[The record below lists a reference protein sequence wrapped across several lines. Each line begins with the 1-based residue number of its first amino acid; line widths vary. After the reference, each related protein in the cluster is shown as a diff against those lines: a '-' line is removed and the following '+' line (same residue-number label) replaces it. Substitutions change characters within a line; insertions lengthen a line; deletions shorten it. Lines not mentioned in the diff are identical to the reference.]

1 MTTAENNVNNNKQNY
16 VHNVNILTCPYYNQ
30 PRWYCL
36 ELVWEASRQT
46 TEVPEHNE
54 MELIL
59 SMEEANFHLA
69 KFFVPKHFI
78 TGRFQLQLHSRVFC
92 SRRDLTW
99 HISVMVSSK
108 TPPASSAP
116 SPSRLTFQARD
127 GSRRSAGLS
136 FTTWRATCTSIGC
149 VFFPLKTK
157 YILYH
162 TTNSN
167 WLMFQAKLDMTWRT
181 CKTEELPSLHL
192 HLTTCVRV
200 VH

>member
-69 KFFVPKHFI
+69 KFFCPQAFHHWQISASIAFKGV
-78 TGRFQLQLHSRVFC
+78 LQ
-92 SRRDLTW
+92 
-99 HISVMVSSK
+99 
-108 TPPASSAP
+108 
-116 SPSRLTFQARD
+116 
-127 GSRRSAGLS
+127 
-136 FTTWRATCTSIGC
+136 
-149 VFFPLKTK
+149 
-157 YILYH
+157 
-162 TTNSN
+162 
-167 WLMFQAKLDMTWRT
+167 
-181 CKTEELPSLHL
+181 
-192 HLTTCVRV
+192 
-200 VH
+200 